1 MHGCE
6 GAAGHIRA
14 WLSERRD
21 MLGAM
26 STPAVPMTD
35 QWPAVT
41 LVIGPEE
48 FLAERAVA
56 RVLAGVRAAD
66 GEADVHDLSAGSF
79 GAGMLA
85 TLTSPSLFATKSAVV
100 VRDVQDLGQ
109 GVTAELIS
117 YMADPVPSV
126 TLVLVHKGSARG
138 KALVDAARAAGA
150 HVVECAEV
158 RRYTDKITFVR
169 SEVRAAGRQLT
180 EGAARTLLDAVGGDL
195 RELANACGQLVS
207 DTTGVIDEAAVRRY
221 YAGRAEVT
229 SFMVADNAVEGR
241 LGEALANLR
250 WALGSGVDPVL
261 VTAALAMGLRNLAR
275 IGSARRGLRSGD
287 LAREL
292 GLPSWKVDRLRQQVR
307 GWTPQ
312 GVAVA
317 MRAVAEADIAVKGAG
332 TSADY
337 ALERAIVA
345 VAQARG

>member
-1 MHGCE
+1 
-6 GAAGHIRA
+6 
-14 WLSERRD
+14 LSERRD

-26 STPAVPMTD
+26 STPAVPMAAEP
-35 QWPAVT
+35 PAVT

-48 FLAERAVA
+48 FLAERAAAQVI
-56 RVLAGVRAAD
+56 AGVRAAD
-66 GEADVHDLSAGSF
+66 GEADVHDLSADSF
-79 GAGMLA
+79 GASMLA
-85 TLTSPSLFATKSAVV
+85 TLTSPSLFATRSALV

-109 GVTAELIS
+109 DVVAELIN
-117 YMADPVPSV
+117 YVADPVPSV
-126 TLVLVHKGSARG
+126 ALVLVHKGNARG

-150 HVVECAEV
+150 DVLECAEL
-158 RRYTDKITFVR
+158 RRYADKITFVR

-195 RELANACGQLVS
+195 RELANACSQLVS
-207 DTTGVIDEAAVRRY
+207 DTTGVVDEAVVRRY

-261 VTAALAMGLRNLAR
+261 VTAALAIGLRNLAR
-275 IGSARRGLRSGD
+275 IGSARRGLRSAD

-317 MRAVAEADIAVKGAG
+317 MRAVAEADMAVKGAG

-345 VAQARG
+345 VARARG

>member
-1 MHGCE
+1 
-6 GAAGHIRA
+6 
-14 WLSERRD
+14 
-21 MLGAM
+21 MLATTPRCGRCQTPPAMLDAM
-26 STPAVPMTD
+26 STSAAPMTPAP
-35 QWPAVT
+35 PAVT

-56 RVLAGVRAAD
+56 QVLAEVRAAD
-66 GEADVHDLSAGSF
+66 NDADEHDLSAGSF
-79 GAGMLA
+79 GPGLLA
-85 TLTSPSLFATKSAVV
+85 TLTSPSLFASRSAVV

-109 GVTAELIS
+109 AVMAELIS
-117 YMADPVPSV
+117 YVANPVPSV
-126 TLVLVHKGSARG
+126 ALVLVHKGSAKG
-138 KALVDAARAAGA
+138 KALVEAARAAGA
-150 HVVECAEV
+150 RVVECAEL
-158 RRYTDKITFVR
+158 RRYADKITFVR
-169 SEVRAAGRQLT
+169 SEVRTAGRQLT
-180 EGAARTLLDAVGGDL
+180 DGAARTLLDAVGGDL
-195 RELANACGQLVS
+195 RELANACNQLAS
-207 DTTGVIDEAAVRRY
+207 DTTGVIDEAVVRRY
-221 YAGRAEVT
+221 YAGRAEVN

-275 IGSARRGLRSGD
+275 IGSAGRGLRSTD

-307 GWTPQ
+307 GWTPR

-317 MRAVAEADIAVKGAG
+317 MRAVAEADMAVKGAG